1 MELTIRLPHGEQ
13 RLGVTGA
20 GERNLKI
27 IRETLGVKITARNG
41 SLRVSGGSEAVGR
54 AAGVI
59 EQLGDAARRQEPM
72 DRQTLLETITASELR
87 DGDGDKRFPD
97 EGVEPGSANG
107 AIRPQ
112 STGSVAGDGSS
123 KEGSTQMDVPG
134 KRVKAM
140 TPGQQAYIDALM
152 NHDLTL
158 CTGPAGTGKTYV
170 AVAAAVSMLKRGTA
184 RKLVLVRPA
193 VEAGEKLGFLP
204 GSMQD
209 KVNPYLRPLLDALH
223 DMMDFDQI
231 QRYMACDL
239 IEIVPL
245 AFMRGRT
252 LNDAVI
258 ILDEAQ
264 NTTKGQML
272 MFLTRL
278 GHNSKMV
285 VTGDTSQID
294 LEDPRESGLVDA
306 IHRLRHTRGV
316 ARIALEPCD
325 IVRHDLVQR
334 VLSAYG
340 HDGQQQNSRHPG
352 HHVPRST
359 EPTSS
364 SEDNA
369 ETQSQEIEAT
379 STIETGREAVGD

>member
-1 MELTIRLPHGEQ
+1 MTIRLPHGEQ

-41 SLRVSGGSEAVGR
+41 SLRLSGGSDAVGR
-54 AAGVI
+54 AADVL
-59 EQLGDAARRQEPM
+59 ERLDDAARNDTPM
-72 DRQTLLETITASELR
+72 DRRALLETITATEAQDRRGHASR
-87 DGDGDKRFPD
+87 NGDRQPAPAAPGDHL
-97 EGVEPGSANG
+97 
-107 AIRPQ
+107 
-112 STGSVAGDGSS
+112 
-123 KEGSTQMDVPG
+123 DVYLPG
-134 KRVKAM
+134 KRIKPL
-140 TPGQQAYIDALM
+140 TDGQTAYLDTLL

-170 AVAAAVSMLKRGTA
+170 AVAAAVAMLKRGDV

-204 GSMQD
+204 GSMQE

-252 LNDAVI
+252 LNDALI

-278 GHNSKMV
+278 GHNSKMI

-306 IHRLRHTRGV
+306 IHRLRRTRGV
-316 ARIALEPCD
+316 AMVALEPTD
-325 IVRHDLVQR
+325 IVRHNLVQR
-334 VLSAYG
+334 VLSAYNQ
-340 HDGQQQNSRHPG
+340 HPAQQLRNN
-352 HHVPRST
+352 PRADEELTDS
-359 EPTSS
+359 EPPTT
-364 SEDNA
+364 DA
-369 ETQSQEIEAT
+369 
-379 STIETGREAVGD
+379 